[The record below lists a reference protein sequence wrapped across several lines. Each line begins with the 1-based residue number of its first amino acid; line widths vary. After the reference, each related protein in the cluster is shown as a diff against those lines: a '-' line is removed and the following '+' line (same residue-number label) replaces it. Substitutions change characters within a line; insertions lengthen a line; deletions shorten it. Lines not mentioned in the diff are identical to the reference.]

1 MMSETKEQTAIR
13 VSINSLVCNIAL
25 SIFKLMAGIQAH
37 SAAMVS
43 DSLHSMSDI
52 FSTLIV
58 MVGVKLANKAPDKEH
73 PYGHERFECV
83 ASILLAITLFAT
95 GAFIGFAS
103 LQKIRT
109 VTVGTLGAPGILA
122 LVAAVISIIVKE
134 ALYWYTLAAARAIN
148 SGALKADAWHH
159 RSDALSSIGS
169 LAGIFGARI
178 GFPVLDPIAGVVICL
193 FIIKAAFDVFADSI
207 GKMTDRSCDDQTIN
221 KICALV
227 MEQKNVLRIDQI
239 KTRLFGD
246 KIYVDLEISADAQE
260 TFLEAHDTA
269 ERVHDAVEDE
279 FPDVKH
285 CMVHVNPAD
294 VERPI

>member
-1 MMSETKEQTAIR
+1 MSRTKEQTAIH
-13 VSINSLVCNIAL
+13 VSTNSLACNIAL
-25 SIFKLMAGIQAH
+25 SIFKLMAGIRAH
-37 SAAMVS
+37 SAAMIS
-43 DSLHSMSDI
+43 DSLHSMSDV

-58 MVGVKLANKAPDKEH
+58 MAAVKLANKAPDKEH

-103 LQKIRT
+103 VQKIRT
-109 VTVGTLGAPGILA
+109 VAVDTLEAPGILA
-122 LVAAVISIIVKE
+122 LVAAVVSIIVKE

-159 RSDALSSIGS
+159 RSDAFSSVGS

-178 GFPVLDPIAGVVICL
+178 GFPVLDPIAGVAICL
-193 FIIKAAFDVFADSI
+193 FIIKAAFDIFTDAI
-207 GKMTDRSCDDQTIN
+207 GKMTDRSCDDQTID

-227 MEQKNVLRIDQI
+227 MEQKNVIRIDQI

-246 KIYVDLEISADAQE
+246 KIYVDLEISADANK
-260 TFLEAHDTA
+260 TLLEAHDTA
-269 ERVHDAVEDE
+269 ERIHDAVEDE

-294 VERPI
+294 VEKPI